1 MDENARRA
9 TRLWTLAQPVVSAF
23 VTSIVR
29 DFSARDDVL
38 QEIAVAVMESFE
50 RYDSTQPFVGW
61 ALGIARNQVG
71 LYLRR
76 RKRDRLIFDDETI
89 AYLATAFEAAAAE
102 SSRKLDFLQDCLQQ
116 LEGRAR
122 ELCDLRY
129 RHDQKP
135 ASIAAKLGMTANT
148 VAKALQ
154 RIRDQLR
161 DCIDRKSLLEGVTT

>member
-1 MDENARRA
+1 MDASSRQA
-9 TRLWTLAQPVVSAF
+9 ARLWTLAQPVVSAF
-23 VTSIVR
+23 VTSVVR

-38 QEIAVAVMESFE
+38 QETAVAVMESYE
-50 RYDSTQPFVGW
+50 RYDPARPFVGW

-71 LYLRR
+71 IYLRR
-76 RKRDRLIFDDETI
+76 CKREPLVFDAETI
-89 AYLATAFEAAAAE
+89 SCLAAAFEAAAADA
-102 SSRKLDFLQDCLQQ
+102 SPKLHFLQVCLQQ

-129 RHDQKP
+129 RLDQKP
-135 ASIAAKLGMTANT
+135 AAIAAQLGMTANT

-161 DCIDRKSLLEGVTT
+161 ACIERKSLLEGSTA